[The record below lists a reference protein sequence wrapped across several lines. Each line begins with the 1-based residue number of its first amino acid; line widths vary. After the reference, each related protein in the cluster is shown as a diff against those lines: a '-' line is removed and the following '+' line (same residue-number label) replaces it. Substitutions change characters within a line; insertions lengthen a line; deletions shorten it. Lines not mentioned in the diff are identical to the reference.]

1 MKARDLYKDTDIG
14 NHDDLR
20 SNVQK
25 SSKSLASTIAEG
37 SLTVYCELGTTLY
50 QKLLQIWCDCV
61 LINWLEVKNI
71 IN

>member
-25 SSKSLASTIAEG
+25 SSNSLASTIAEG
-37 SLTVYCELGTTLY
+37 SLTVYCELGTILY
-50 QKLLQIWCDCV
+50 QKLLQI
-61 LINWLEVKNI
+61 
-71 IN
+71 